1 MRDEEGYLTGG
12 SIVNNIDRLEERLIK
27 NHKNKLMI
35 HKVMKRLRDGLIKL
49 ENRFIDIFEISDN
62 RVEFRTD
69 EDNNEVFYFNLSN
82 REAEFRGI
90 IDKDVPYIQVIDPGT
105 KGVYV
110 VFQINSS
117 EELTPLSPL
126 DFNRTPYNYSIHVDE
141 IVDFVIGVVCFNLEY
156 DTKEM
161 VLR

>member
-1 MRDEEGYLTGG
+1 M
-12 SIVNNIDRLEERLIK
+12 NNIDRLAERLIK
-27 NHKNKLMI
+27 NHKNQLMI

-161 VLR
+161 VLQ

>member
-1 MRDEEGYLTGG
+1 M
-12 SIVNNIDRLEERLIK
+12 VNNIDRLAERLIK
-27 NHKNKLMI
+27 NHKNQLMI

-49 ENRFIDIFEISDN
+49 ENRFIDIFEISNN

-69 EDNNEVFYFNLSN
+69 EDNNEVFYFNLNN

-90 IDKDVPYIQVIDPGT
+90 IDKGISYIQVVDPGT

-110 VFQINSS
+110 VLQINSS

-141 IVDFVIGVVCFNLEY
+141 LVDFVIGVVCFNLEY
-156 DTKEM
+156 DNKET
-161 VLR
+161 VLQ

>member
-1 MRDEEGYLTGG
+1 M
-12 SIVNNIDRLEERLIK
+12 NNIDRLEERLIK

>member
-1 MRDEEGYLTGG
+1 M
-12 SIVNNIDRLEERLIK
+12 NNIDRLEERLIK

-126 DFNRTPYNYSIHVDE
+126 DFNITPYNYSIHVDE

-161 VLR
+161 VLQ

>member
-1 MRDEEGYLTGG
+1 M
-12 SIVNNIDRLEERLIK
+12 NNIDRLEERLIK

-90 IDKDVPYIQVIDPGT
+90 IDKDVPYIQVIDPVN

-161 VLR
+161 VLQ